1 MLVITLALLF
11 ICALAFSVIPCAFG
25 LLLSWTYR
33 LLKKPR

>member
-1 MLVITLALLF
+1 MLFLTLGLLF
-11 ICALAFSVIPCAFG
+11 AAALAFSVIPCAFG